1 MPAKATSTYNV
12 LELQLHRNIV
22 QSQGHDTWYTFFDK
36 GNYFNLAI

>member
-22 QSQGHDTWYTFFDK
+22 QSQGHDTWTGTLFFTREII
-36 GNYFNLAI
+36 LT